1 MRRRIGLSL
10 SVVYVRCIIVDNDFD
25 PIAYINEPRWHN
37 MSLGLGRIEELL
49 HGLGDPHKSL
59 RFVHVAGTNGKGSTC
74 SYLAQILQEAGIKVG
89 LFTSPYL
96 IEFEER
102 IRVDGK
108 NIPYDDL
115 VRVTKTVRKVAEE
128 MSEHPTE
135 FELMTAVAFL
145 YFKQCEVDLV
155 VAEVGLGGRLDSTNV
170 IERPELSIITSIG
183 LDHVAV
189 LGSTISQIAAEKAGI
204 IKPGVPVLSWPQEPD
219 ALDQVKR
226 AAAKA
231 GSCLCM
237 PEFSELLVSPV
248 HGGSTGLVRPFRYKG
263 VSFETKLLGSY
274 QPSNAVMAIEA
285 ARILRGLG
293 WAIDE
298 ADIWRGVAHAQWAG
312 RFQILPGKPDFVVDG
327 GHNVQGAEA
336 LADSLASVF
345 PEKKAVFVVGVLADK
360 QHRTMLGKV
369 LPQACAVLAITPPSP
384 RALSAKDLAA
394 EVEDIAS
401 ELGMAQLP
409 VAAADDIESALERA
423 FALAGEDGLV
433 VAFGSLYSIGEIMA
447 AHAAL
452 RP

>member
-1 MRRRIGLSL
+1 M
-10 SVVYVRCIIVDNDFD
+10 DNDFD
-25 PIAYINEPRWHN
+25 PIAYINEPRWHS

-59 RFVHVAGTNGKGSTC
+59 CFVHVAGTNGKGSTC

-96 IEFEER
+96 IKFEER

-115 VRVTKTVRKVAEE
+115 VRVTKRVRTVAEE
-128 MSEHPTE
+128 MAEHPTE

-145 YFKQCEVDLV
+145 YFKQCKVNIV

-189 LGSTISQIAAEKAGI
+189 LGSTISQIAVEKAGI

-219 ALDQVKR
+219 ALDRVKR
-226 AAAKA
+226 AAKEA
-231 GSCLCM
+231 GSRLYM
-237 PEFSELLVSPV
+237 PDLSELLVPPV
-248 HGGSTGLVRPFRYKG
+248 YAGSTGLVRPFYYKDAA
-263 VSFETKLLGSY
+263 FETELLGSY

-293 WAIDE
+293 WDIDE
-298 ADIWRGVAHAQWAG
+298 GDIWCGIAHAQWAG
-312 RFQILPGKPDFVVDG
+312 RFQLLSSKPDFVVDG

-336 LADSLASVF
+336 LACSLASVF
-345 PEKKAVFVVGVLADK
+345 PEKKAVLVVGVLADK
-360 QHRTMLGKV
+360 QHRAMLEKV
-369 LPQACAVLAITPPSP
+369 LPQACSVLTITPPSP
-384 RALSAKDLAA
+384 RALSAEELAA
-394 EVEDIAS
+394 EVKDVAA
-401 ELGMAQLP
+401 ELEVEELP
-409 VAAADDIESALERA
+409 VAAADDIESALARA
-423 FALAGEDGLV
+423 FTLAGEDGLV
-433 VAFGSLYSIGEIMA
+433 VAFGSLYSVGEIMA

-452 RP
+452 RL